1 MFRKPWFWVAFGLVS
16 AACTIWAARHFAEAF
31 PLVTLDVTMDRSAAV
46 AAADRLAEERGWGP
60 DEARQAVQFSLD
72 SAVQSFVELEAGG
85 KPAYAEM
92 IAGDLYSPYTW
103 VVRRFAEGVTNET
116 SIRFRPNGTLYG
128 FRETMPEDE
137 PGASLDPE
145 TAKALAAAA
154 VADGWDVKLRE
165 YELVES
171 SREVRPGGRTDH
183 TFVYER
189 PDTRIGV
196 GRYRLRLTVAGD
208 RFTELTHFIK
218 IPEAF
223 SRRYAEMRAAN
234 DGIAAGA
241 GFAVVILYLA
251 GGCVIGLFF
260 LMRQRWV
267 IWKPAI
273 TWAVLIAGLQSLVFL
288 NRWPLLWMGYDT
300 AISQTTFVLQ
310 QIAIALGQLVGMGA
324 ILALSFMAAESLG
337 RRAFPH
343 HVQFWRTWSG
353 EVTPTKTILGQTV
366 AGFLLIGVFFAYD
379 VWLYAYAA
387 KNFGWWSPSSAL
399 TDPNVLA
406 HYLPWLTSIANSL
419 QAGFWE
425 ECLFR
430 AVPIAG
436 AALLG
441 RRFGK
446 TWLWIAAAMVLQAV
460 IFGAGHANYPAQP
473 AYARLVEL
481 IIPALG
487 FGGLYLVF
495 GLVPAI
501 VLHFAFDVVW
511 FALPLFAADTPG
523 IWVDRSLVIILAL
536 VPLWMVMLAR
546 GHTSSF
552 GEVPEGDYNRAWE
565 APPAPAPTAAR
576 PEVVTSGLAPKTRS
590 YLIGLGVVGIV
601 VWGLTSNFTTDV
613 PGLSH
618 RDREARFAARALLAE
633 KGIELEP
640 EWRELSMADAPL
652 GLRDRFV
659 WQEGGPDAYR
669 DLVGRYLPV
678 TRRIVRYARFEGDV
692 AERAEEYSVFI
703 GPDGEVQRM
712 THQLPESR
720 PGPELGEDAAREIA
734 LEAVRNRYELS
745 ADELEEVSAEPAQL
759 PERRDWSFIF
769 KDPAG
774 YPLDSGEAR
783 IAVDIA
789 GDEVAAAGRFVHIP
803 EEWERAWRNR
813 RGVTRVAQIASVIL
827 LVLLYLAG
835 AVFAIVRW
843 SRHRFASSTF
853 AIFFAFMAIVGGLQ
867 IFNSFRTASAQ
878 FVTAQPFKLQTAIL
892 IVGGLIATTGIAAV
906 SSLLIGL
913 AHRLVPEQPGNADR
927 ATLAAGF
934 GLGAL
939 LAALGSV
946 GMSLVPSTMP
956 SWPDLSSAGD
966 FLPLLGTAFG
976 TVTSWI
982 TGSALFLLA
991 VLTLNTAT
999 GSWRRRKLFVSTV
1012 LVLFGLVVT
1021 GSEGVESI
1029 PIWLVEGGLTGV
1041 VLLAVWVLVLRHHPA
1056 LVPAVTAA
1064 GSALGAFHEA
1074 IIRPYP
1080 GAAAGSVIGGLAV
1093 VAAAWW
1099 WNRRLTLDS
1108 RFQPEGI
1115 SVPETVDQV
1124 AAMEEDQ

>member
-1 MFRKPWFWVAFGLVS
+1 
-16 AACTIWAARHFAEAF
+16 
-31 PLVTLDVTMDRSAAV
+31 
-46 AAADRLAEERGWGP
+46 
-60 DEARQAVQFSLD
+60 
-72 SAVQSFVELEAGG
+72 
-85 KPAYAEM
+85 
-92 IAGDLYSPYTW
+92 
-103 VVRRFAEGVTNET
+103 
-116 SIRFRPNGTLYG
+116 
-128 FRETMPEDE
+128 
-137 PGASLDPE
+137 
-145 TAKALAAAA
+145 
-154 VADGWDVKLRE
+154 
-165 YELVES
+165 
-171 SREVRPGGRTDH
+171 
-183 TFVYER
+183 
-189 PDTRIGV
+189 
-196 GRYRLRLTVAGD
+196 
-208 RFTELTHFIK
+208 
-218 IPEAF
+218 
-223 SRRYAEMRAAN
+223 
-234 DGIAAGA
+234 
-241 GFAVVILYLA
+241 
-251 GGCVIGLFF
+251 
-260 LMRQRWV
+260 
-267 IWKPAI
+267 
-273 TWAVLIAGLQSLVFL
+273 
-288 NRWPLLWMGYDT
+288 
-300 AISQTTFVLQ
+300 
-310 QIAIALGQLVGMGA
+310 
-324 ILALSFMAAESLG
+324 
-337 RRAFPH
+337 
-343 HVQFWRTWSG
+343 
-353 EVTPTKTILGQTV
+353 
-366 AGFLLIGVFFAYD
+366 
-379 VWLYAYAA
+379 
-387 KNFGWWSPSSAL
+387 
-399 TDPNVLA
+399 
-406 HYLPWLTSIANSL
+406 
-419 QAGFWE
+419 
-425 ECLFR
+425 
-430 AVPIAG
+430 
-436 AALLG
+436 
-441 RRFGK
+441 
-446 TWLWIAAAMVLQAV
+446 
-460 IFGAGHANYPAQP
+460 
-473 AYARLVEL
+473 
-481 IIPALG
+481 
-487 FGGLYLVF
+487 
-495 GLVPAI
+495 
-501 VLHFAFDVVW
+501 
-511 FALPLFAADTPG
+511 
-523 IWVDRSLVIILAL
+523 
-536 VPLWMVMLAR
+536 
-546 GHTSSF
+546 
-552 GEVPEGDYNRAWE
+552 
-565 APPAPAPTAAR
+565 
-576 PEVVTSGLAPKTRS
+576 
-590 YLIGLGVVGIV
+590 
-601 VWGLTSNFTTDV
+601 
-613 PGLSH
+613 
-618 RDREARFAARALLAE
+618 
-633 KGIELEP
+633 
-640 EWRELSMADAPL
+640 
-652 GLRDRFV
+652 
-659 WQEGGPDAYR
+659 
-669 DLVGRYLPV
+669 
-678 TRRIVRYARFEGDV
+678 
-692 AERAEEYSVFI
+692 
-703 GPDGEVQRM
+703 
-712 THQLPESR
+712 
-720 PGPELGEDAAREIA
+720 
-734 LEAVRNRYELS
+734 
-745 ADELEEVSAEPAQL
+745 
-759 PERRDWSFIF
+759 
-769 KDPAG
+769 
-774 YPLDSGEAR
+774 EAR

-843 SRHRFASSTF
+843 SRHQFASSTF

>member
-1 MFRKPWFWVAFGLVS
+1 MFRKPWFWVVFVLVS
-16 AACTIWAARHFAEAF
+16 ATCTIWAARHFAEAF

-85 KPAYAEM
+85 KPAYVEM

-116 SIRFRPNGTLYG
+116 SIRFRPDGAPYG
-128 FRETMPEDE
+128 FREKMPEDE

-145 TAKALAAAA
+145 TARALAENG
-154 VADGWDVKLRE
+154 VADGWDVKLGE

-171 SREVRPGGRTDH
+171 SREVRAGGRTDH

-189 PDTRIGV
+189 PDTRIGE

-241 GFAVVILYLA
+241 GFAVVTLYLA

-267 IWKPAI
+267 IWKPAVI
-273 TWAVLIAGLQSLVFL
+273 WAVLIAGLQSLVFL

-300 AISQTTFVLQ
+300 AISQQTFVFQ

-343 HVQFWRTWSG
+343 HVQFWRTWSLD
-353 EVTPTKTILGQTV
+353 VTPTKTILGQTV

-379 VWLYAYAA
+379 VWLYAHAA

-446 TWLWIAAAMVLQAV
+446 TWLWIAAAMALQAL

-523 IWVDRSLVIILAL
+523 IWVDRSLVIVLAM

-546 GHTSSF
+546 GYTRSF
-552 GEVPEGDYNRAWE
+552 GEVPEDDYNRAWE
-565 APPAPAPTAAR
+565 ALPAPAPTPAP
-576 PEVVTSGLAPKTRS
+576 PEAVTSGLAPKVRS
-590 YLIGLGVVGIV
+590 YLVALGAVGIV
-601 VWGLTSNFTTDV
+601 VWGLMSNFTTDV

-618 RDREARFAARALLAE
+618 KDREARSAARALLDE

-652 GLRDRFV
+652 GLQDRFV
-659 WQEGGPDAYR
+659 WQEGGPEAYR
-669 DLVGRYLPV
+669 GLVGRYLPIP
-678 TRRIVRYARFEGDV
+678 RRIVRYARFEGDV
-692 AERAEEYSVFI
+692 AERAEEYRVFI

-720 PGPELGEDAAREIA
+720 PGRELDEEAAREIA
-734 LEAVRNRYELS
+734 LEAVRDRYELS
-745 ADELEEVSAEPAQL
+745 PDEVEEVSAEPAQL
-759 PERRDWSFIF
+759 PDRRDWSFVF
-769 KDPAG
+769 KDSAG

-783 IAVDIA
+783 VAIDIA
-789 GDEVAAAGRFVHIP
+789 GDEVVANGRFVHVP

-813 RGVTRVAQIASVIL
+813 RGITRVAQIASVIL

-853 AIFFAFMAIVGGLQ
+853 AIFFAFLAVVGGLQ
-867 IFNSFRTASAQ
+867 VFNSFRSASAQ

-892 IVGGLIATTGIAAV
+892 IVGGLIAMTGIAAV

-913 AHRLVPEQPGNADR
+913 AHRMVPDQPGNADR
-927 ATLAAGF
+927 ASIAAGF

-939 LAALGSV
+939 LAAFGSV
-946 GMSLVPSTMP
+946 GQSFAPSTMP

-966 FLPLLGTAFG
+966 YLPLLGTAFG

-982 TGSALFLLA
+982 TGTALFLLA
-991 VLTLNTAT
+991 VVTLNRAT
-999 GSWRRRKLFVSTV
+999 DSWRRNKGLVSAA
-1012 LVLFGLVVT
+1012 LVLFGFIVT
-1021 GSEGVESI
+1021 GSEGIENI
-1029 PIWLVEGGLTGV
+1029 PMWLVEGGLTGV
-1041 VLLAVWVLVLRHHPA
+1041 VLLAVWVLVLRHQPTI
-1056 LVPAVTAA
+1056 VPTVTAA
-1064 GSALGAFHEA
+1064 GGALGAFREA

-1080 GAAAGSVIGGLAV
+1080 GAAAGSVIGGLVV

-1099 WNRRLTLDS
+1099 WYRRLTSDS
-1108 RFQPEGI
+1108 KVQDGRT
-1115 SVPETVDQV
+1115 SVPAIGEQV
-1124 AAMEEDQ
+1124 TEMEEES